1 MSRWFAIGLAGNFV
15 LVFFAAIVLTSCGGS
30 SISTPTAGGKSSG
43 GPVTLSSVQV
53 SPALATIA
61 QGTTQAFT
69 AKGSYSDGS
78 SKDLTAAVQWSC
90 LLPNLATVSSTSPTQ
105 GLATANSLATGAV
118 LITASLGSVSNSAQ
132 LTITAAAATSLAV
145 TPATA
150 TIGFGDQVQY
160 TATATFNDGSTQN
173 VTNSTMWSMF
183 SNTTF
188 VNAPFISSASG
199 FAIGESLGANTVMA
213 TFNGLPPATSP
224 TLTVDF
230 SNLISLAIVP
240 ANPSIAN
247 HTQIQFSV
255 MGAFNDGSTR
265 DVTSQAMNWMP
276 SNYAIATNFGTTP
289 SLFKAAGVGPV
300 TITASVG
307 SFTPSTT
314 LTVTNATLQSVALT
328 PANATLEPTTKLAY
342 TATGTFSDGSAQ
354 DLTDIMTWFIQDNTG
369 AASVTGKGLV
379 TGVSPGSI
387 TVSTNSPFVFGSVP
401 GATPATV
408 AAGTLQ
414 SIAVKPASAF
424 IVPGNTLQFSAI
436 GTFSD
441 GSTQDVSTLVGWTS
455 SNAVASPTTTDVAM
469 IASGLATGQGIG
481 STTITAKLGTISG
494 TANLMVVSPSQVTL
508 AVTPATSSLAAGA
521 TTQLNATGT
530 FVDGST
536 QDFTTLVNWSSSNA
550 TAATVGYQTGVVSGL
565 AAGTSTMTA
574 ALGSS
579 TGTAQVT
586 VH

>member
-1 MSRWFAIGLAGNFV
+1 
-15 LVFFAAIVLTSCGGS
+15 
-30 SISTPTAGGKSSG
+30 
-43 GPVTLSSVQV
+43 
-53 SPALATIA
+53 
-61 QGTTQAFT
+61 
-69 AKGSYSDGS
+69 
-78 SKDLTAAVQWSC
+78 
-90 LLPNLATVSSTSPTQ
+90 
-105 GLATANSLATGAV
+105 
-118 LITASLGSVSNSAQ
+118 
-132 LTITAAAATSLAV
+132 
-145 TPATA
+145 
-150 TIGFGDQVQY
+150 
-160 TATATFNDGSTQN
+160 
-173 VTNSTMWSMF
+173 
-183 SNTTF
+183 
-188 VNAPFISSASG
+188 
-199 FAIGESLGANTVMA
+199 
-213 TFNGLPPATSP
+213 
-224 TLTVDF
+224 
-230 SNLISLAIVP
+230 
-240 ANPSIAN
+240 
-247 HTQIQFSV
+247 
-255 MGAFNDGSTR
+255 
-265 DVTSQAMNWMP
+265 
-276 SNYAIATNFGTTP
+276 
-289 SLFKAAGVGPV
+289 
-300 TITASVG
+300 
-307 SFTPSTT
+307 
-314 LTVTNATLQSVALT
+314 
-328 PANATLEPTTKLAY
+328 
-342 TATGTFSDGSAQ
+342 
-354 DLTDIMTWFIQDNTG
+354 
-369 AASVTGKGLV
+369 
-379 TGVSPGSI
+379 
-387 TVSTNSPFVFGSVP
+387 
-401 GATPATV
+401 V